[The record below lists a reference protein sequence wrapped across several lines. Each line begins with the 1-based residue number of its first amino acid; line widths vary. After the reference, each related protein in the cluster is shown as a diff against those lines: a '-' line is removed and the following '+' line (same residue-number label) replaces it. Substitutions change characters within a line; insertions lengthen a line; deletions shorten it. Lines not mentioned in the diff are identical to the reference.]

1 MLDTCVDGAR
11 VAVEN
16 IKRAAASPLG
26 IFIYAA
32 LSGMIGIVILVVFF
46 SMVFPGS
53 TLLVI
58 LPVFIS
64 FNAAAGGYGIVDK
77 GGCDFPW
84 LKVSL
89 IVISGLLAATGCF
102 SIIVLFPWEA
112 TTIGIHF
119 LLGSLAA
126 LVFSFFGA
134 WLGAKSK
141 KVKRTSQP

>member
-26 IFIYAA
+26 IFVSAA
-32 LSGMIGIVILVVFF
+32 LSGMIGIVILVAFF
-46 SMVFPGS
+46 SMIFSGS

-58 LPVFIS
+58 LPVIIS
-64 FNAAAGGYGIVDK
+64 FNAAASGYGIVDK
-77 GGCDFPW
+77 GGEDFPR

-102 SIIVLFPWEA
+102 AIIVFFPWEA
-112 TTIGIHF
+112 TTIGLHF
-119 LLGSLAA
+119 CIGSLAA
-126 LVFSFFGA
+126 LSFSFFGA
-134 WLGAKSK
+134 WLATKSK
-141 KVKRTSQP
+141 NMKSTS